1 MTSCR
6 STRRRQF
13 PWRGPTPFL
22 PERCWKHG
30 YGDFIKAPEEFY
42 LLFISR
48 LEILWS
54 LDLLDRDFF
63 SRLWV
68 EVSAHQSITNTMDT
82 VEIKEFLY
90 LFADEVLQELYPNTS
105 EREVVQTGVKEA
117 FGLLVREFIE
127 RDSRSFGDEVHQAA
141 GALRSETRGAQR
153 QSQDCLWHSRC
164 AHRFSQK
171 QDILQEAAECMF
183 VDIEWC
189 RSPTYWTHE
198 MLVEEAQE
206 TAKVLWA
213 TCTAVCVL
221 RYPKMRQLRYY
232 QRYSELLDILR
243 SAVVFKCAYQMKDFE
258 WLKQELAKIGAKTE

>member
-1 MTSCR
+1 MVTIVRPNHLYPIFASLHAVMYDVVQKH
-6 STRRRQF
+6 SAETI
-13 PWRGPTPFL
+13 PLAWAYAIPT
-22 PERCWKHG
+22 ERCWKHG

-127 RDSRSFGDEVHQAA
+127 KRLEE
-141 GALRSETRGAQR
+141 LRG
-153 QSQDCLWHSRC
+153 
-164 AHRFSQK
+164 
-171 QDILQEAAECMF
+171 
-183 VDIEWC
+183 
-189 RSPTYWTHE
+189 
-198 MLVEEAQE
+198 
-206 TAKVLWA
+206 
-213 TCTAVCVL
+213 
-221 RYPKMRQLRYY
+221 
-232 QRYSELLDILR
+232 
-243 SAVVFKCAYQMKDFE
+243 
-258 WLKQELAKIGAKTE
+258 